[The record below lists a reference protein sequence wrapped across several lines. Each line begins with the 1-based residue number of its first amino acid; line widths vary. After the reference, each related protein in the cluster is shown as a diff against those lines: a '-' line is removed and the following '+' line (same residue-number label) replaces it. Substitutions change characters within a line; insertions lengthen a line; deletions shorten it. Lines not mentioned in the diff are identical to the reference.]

1 MINNINISSGG
12 GINKLSSA
20 AVAAFIIFSRGRID
34 QGQ

>member
-12 GINKLSSA
+12 INKLCSA